1 MKNLRMYSFSGMS
14 AQIYSLW
21 LYLES
26 KINTIERIIRIAQ
39 VQEKLS
45 NEIEWELVGSAG
57 RS

>member
-26 KINTIERIIRIAQ
+26 KINTIERIIWIAQ